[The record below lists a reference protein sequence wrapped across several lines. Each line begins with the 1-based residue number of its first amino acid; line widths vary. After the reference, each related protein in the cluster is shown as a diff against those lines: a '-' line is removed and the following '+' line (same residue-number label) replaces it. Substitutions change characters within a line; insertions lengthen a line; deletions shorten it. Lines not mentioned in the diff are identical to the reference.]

1 MNASRPTV
9 GRRWFVYP
17 STAYVETVQ
26 RMLSQQYRLKTNAQ
40 IQEVRRRGRS
50 WHNRQVVLIVH
61 HNDGPESHFAFSVSR
76 RIGKAVVRNKI
87 KRLMRESI
95 RRSLPGIQPGWD
107 ILLVARQPTRSAT
120 FAQIDQAITEL
131 LRRARLTPDAQP
143 VPSRHHPTL
152 PMPIRPPGIRESES
166 QKAGLP

>member
-1 MNASRPTV
+1 MVCP
-9 GRRWFVYP
+9 P

-26 RMLSQQYRLKTNAQ
+26 RMLSQQYRLKKNAQ

-61 HNDGPESHFAFSVSR
+61 KNDGTESRFAFSVSR
-76 RIGKAVVRNKI
+76 RVGKAVVRNRI

-107 ILLVARQPTRSAT
+107 ILLVARQPARAAT

-131 LRRARLTPDAQP
+131 LQRARLMAYAVHTPWAQRP
-143 VPSRHHPTL
+143 THPH
-152 PMPIRPPGIRESES
+152 MPIRPHGNRESKS
-166 QKAGLP
+166 QKAGLQ